1 MVSIAPRVSDPGWV
15 TDDPSWL
22 GSAHGTDSTE
32 TVTLDA
38 SLFTAETHYPDGFI
52 PSGTPLAKVT
62 ATGLYGPYDG
72 AEDDGRET
80 LVGFLIGPRE
90 VPTASAKIAA
100 GLLVHGKVV
109 EANLPIA
116 VDANGK
122 ADVAARIRF
131 I

>member
-1 MVSIAPRVSDPGWV
+1 MTTIAPQSAGGPV

-38 SLFTAETHYPDGFI
+38 SKFTAETHYPDGFI
-52 PSGTPLAKVT
+52 RSGTPLGKVT
-62 ATGLYGPYDG
+62 ATGLYGPYNDSASDG
-72 AEDDGRET
+72 TQT
-80 LVGFLIGPRE
+80 LVGFLIAPRP
-90 VPTASAKIAA
+90 VPATDARIGA
-100 GLLVHGKVV
+100 GMLTHGKVV

-116 VDANGK
+116 VNANGHT
-122 ADVAARIRF
+122 DVAGRIRF